1 MNLQDCIEVMR
12 ILQNNKNIANALMT
26 TNALRGRELMQNTV
40 TVMTKIDALGKV
52 LAANAHV
59 PWKW

>member
-1 MNLQDCIEVMR
+1 MNLDDCIEAMR
-12 ILQNNKNIANALMT
+12 LLQVYKGKT
-26 TNALRGRELMQNTV
+26 TGSEQKRIINT
-40 TVMTKIDALGKV
+40 MIKIDALGKV